1 MTTAS
6 EAEFYLFH
14 LQISFVLQLTTDFLL
29 LPPLFFFKLQFVV
42 ADRWAP
48 ERVKGFKEERQRKGE
63 RTNRAQTAWQ
73 RFHEKLNRIAGSMQ
87 EGSREFLR
95 RDVECRRPLL
105 ELRGRRG
112 VQAGFYDSSNA
123 GVFTLRIKPNMSG

>member
-6 EAEFYLFH
+6 ETECYLFH
-14 LQISFVLQLTTDFLL
+14 LQISFVLQFTTDFLL
-29 LPPLFFFKLQFVV
+29 LGPLFFNLQFVV

-48 ERVKGFKEERQRKGE
+48 ERVKGLKEERQRKGE

-87 EGSREFLR
+87 EGSREFLCC
-95 RDVECRRPLL
+95 DVE
-105 ELRGRRG
+105 
-112 VQAGFYDSSNA
+112 
-123 GVFTLRIKPNMSG
+123 